1 MQGSKGDTGAIGPMG
16 PAGPPGVSGHPGPP
30 GLPASG
36 IIFTY
41 KYQMET
47 SLGQLH
53 ENFRKITVSFKSVG
67 LVKFFFFFFYYGAMF
82 LKAAFYLIKNTYKCN
97 LFL

>member
-36 IIFTY
+36 ILFTY

-53 ENFRKITVSFKSVG
+53 ENFRTITVSFKSVG
-67 LVKFFFFFFYYGAMF
+67 LVQFFFLFLLLWCNVFEGCIFFY
-82 LKAAFYLIKNTYKCN
+82 ITYKFN
-97 LFL
+97 FLFL